1 MLREWGSV
9 LAAWGRQEKMA
20 VQGGVNRWRRPTGF
34 GRSWRQNE
42 KWPVVREDG
51 SVEMDMGNGEGRK
64 EGRCVGLDRPGGR
77 GGQGVGLVAGGC
89 GLAQLQDFWG
99 LGPPGAELWTSCH

>member
-1 MLREWGSV
+1 MLKDWGSA

-42 KWPVVREDG
+42 KWPVVQEDG
-51 SVEMDMGNGEGRK
+51 SAGDGRGKWGRK
-64 EGRCVGLDRPGGR
+64 EGSCAGLAR
-77 GGQGVGLVAGGC
+77 LGGC
-89 GLAQLQDFWG
+89 RLAQLQDFWG
-99 LGPPGAELWTSCH
+99 LGPAGAGLWPSCH